1 MIRKCI
7 FCIFFRV
14 MLRRVEVLIWYY
26 VGNGLELRYE
36 PVKDTNS
43 IARCSHRDDSKVE
56 RNGGAITEQW

>member
-1 MIRKCI
+1 M
-7 FCIFFRV
+7 

-26 VGNGLELRYE
+26 VRNGLELRYE

-43 IARCSHRDDSKVE
+43 IGRCSHRDDSKVE